1 MGQRCEFKDLDGTY
15 VCKYP
20 FYYST
25 NLVVIF
31 SKANNF
37 SASAER
43 LKAAA
48 AASLSTVYSASTNV
62 FVGVII
68 IILGTALAA
77 LVYTKRRSR
86 DKMRK
91 IEEIRYSSIH

>member
-1 MGQRCEFKDLDGTY
+1 M
-15 VCKYP
+15 
-20 FYYST
+20 
-25 NLVVIF
+25 
-31 SKANNF
+31 
-37 SASAER
+37 
-43 LKAAA
+43 KAAA

-91 IEEIRYSSIH
+91 IEEIR